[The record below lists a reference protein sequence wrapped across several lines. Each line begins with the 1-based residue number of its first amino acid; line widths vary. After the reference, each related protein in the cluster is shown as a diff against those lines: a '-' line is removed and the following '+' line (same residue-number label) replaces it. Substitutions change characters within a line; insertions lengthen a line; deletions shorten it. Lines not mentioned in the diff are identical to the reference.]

1 MSLGVDSIGQ
11 VFRVFRFPAN
21 LHVDYEII
29 LFLNSIDEKCRVTI
43 RDDDL
48 GISLKDSAELQFSVF
63 RLINK

>member
-1 MSLGVDSIGQ
+1 MALGVDSIGQ
-11 VFRVFRFPAN
+11 VFRVFRFPVN
-21 LHVDYEII
+21 LDVDCKIN
-29 LFLNSIDEKCRVTI
+29 LFLNSIDIKCHVTI